1 MTNDCSN
8 GQEMTKWGTS
18 TDNVSCVLLV
28 KLTVC
33 TIKSY
38 GLIERLVLTDN

>member
-1 MTNDCSN
+1 MTNGCSN

-18 TDNVSCVLLV
+18 TASVSCVLLV
-28 KLTVC
+28 KLTVG

-38 GLIERLVLTDN
+38 GLTERLVLTDN